1 MATSK
6 KVSHEN
12 LRQKYLDIL
21 IDFLSTKKDENG
33 EDDGEEV
40 LRVGSNVIAFPVVDE
55 NGEDEFIEI
64 TVKVPLGTKDEAYD
78 GYARQEEYLMK
89 EKEKKEKAKEKAKAK
104 AEKIERDK
112 KLREQKKLMK
122 EKEEQR
128 KVSKG

>member
-1 MATSK
+1 MPTSK

-33 EDDGEEV
+33 EDDGEEI
-40 LRVGSNVIAFPVVDE
+40 LRISSNVIAFPVVDE

-89 EKEKKEKAKEKAKAK
+89 VREKEEKAKEKAKAK

-122 EKEEQR
+122 EKAEQE
-128 KVSKG
+128 KISKG

>member
-1 MATSK
+1 MAVSK
-6 KVSHEN
+6 KGSHEN
-12 LRQKYLDIL
+12 LRQKYLNLL
-21 IDFLSTKKDENG
+21 IEFLSTKKDENG

-40 LRVGSNVIAFPVVDE
+40 LRIASNVISFPVVDE

-89 EKEKKEKAKEKAKAK
+89 VREKEEKAKEKARAK

-112 KLREQKKLMK
+112 KHREQKKLMK
-122 EKEEQR
+122 EKAEQE
-128 KVSKG
+128 KISKG

>member
-21 IDFLSTKKDENG
+21 IDLITTKKDENG
-33 EDDGEEV
+33 EDDGEEI
-40 LRVGSNVIAFPVVDE
+40 LRVSSNVIAFPVVDE

-89 EKEKKEKAKEKAKAK
+89 VKEKEEKAKEKAKAK

-122 EKEEQR
+122 EKAEQG
-128 KVSKG
+128 KISKG

>member
-6 KVSHEN
+6 KVAHEN

-21 IDFLSTKKDENG
+21 IDFLSTKKNENG
-33 EDDGEEV
+33 EDDGEEI
-40 LRVGSNVIAFPVVDE
+40 LRVSSNVIAFPVVDE

-89 EKEKKEKAKEKAKAK
+89 VKEKEEKAKEKAKAK

-122 EKEEQR
+122 EKAEQE
-128 KVSKG
+128 KISKG

>member
-33 EDDGEEV
+33 EDDGEEI
-40 LRVGSNVIAFPVVDE
+40 LRVSSNVIAFPVVDE

-78 GYARQEEYLMK
+78 GYARQEEYLIKVK
-89 EKEKKEKAKEKAKAK
+89 EKEEKAKEKAKAK

-122 EKEEQR
+122 EKAEQG
-128 KVSKG
+128 KISKG

>member
-12 LRQKYLDIL
+12 LRQKYLNLL
-21 IDFLSTKKDENG
+21 IEFLSTKKNENG
-33 EDDGEEV
+33 EDDGEEI
-40 LRVGSNVIAFPVVDE
+40 LRIESNKIAFPVVDE

-89 EKEKKEKAKEKAKAK
+89 VKEKEEKAKEKAKAK

-122 EKEEQR
+122 EKAEQE
-128 KVSKG
+128 KISKG